1 MASLTAHLLESG
13 DHGRLG
19 FHASCPVCRQ
29 ERLFGSL
36 QSEAIISRRAQAA
49 LASGVLALSAV
60 GPPAALAQEP
70 DQQVEGGS
78 GPGGVGGMG
87 EPDTGETGSGQ
98 THTPVPDSD
107 AEPAPPSQPDPPPAP
122 ELGSPVPP
130 TGDDGSSD
138 LDQVV
143 PLETEPVENPGH
155 DVDSRPQPELD
166 NQPDEVA
173 QPEPPAEAVPAP
185 PAPSPPETPTDAPVT
200 IQPPAAPVE
209 PEPPN
214 ASHAIAPAEQTPER
228 TTETRLA
235 KYTLA
240 VVANSAPLATRAPD
254 EPLPTA
260 AVAPTGAAEPKSPG
274 APSDH
279 ATPTAERSSH
289 KRFLT
294 VRPGDSL
301 WSIAKRLLGPDA
313 SAAQIARKV
322 AELWKL
328 NRERIGTGRPDLL
341 MVATKLRLP

>member
-1 MASLTAHLLESG
+1 MGSLTAHLLESG

-29 ERLFGSL
+29 ERLFGSVP
-36 QSEAIISRRAQAA
+36 SDAMISRRAQAA

-87 EPDTGETGSGQ
+87 EPDTDETGSGQ
-98 THTPVPDSD
+98 TDSPVPDSGL
-107 AEPAPPSQPDPPPAP
+107 EPAPSSQPEPPPAP

-143 PLETEPVENPGH
+143 PLETDPVENPGH
-155 DVDSRPQPELD
+155 DVDSRSQPEVD

-173 QPEPPAEAVPAP
+173 QPPAEAAPAPSAPLPETPIDAPVTVQPPAAQVVPAP
-185 PAPSPPETPTDAPVT
+185 PSPSHTAG
-200 IQPPAAPVE
+200 
-209 PEPPN
+209 
-214 ASHAIAPAEQTPER
+214 HAEQTPEK
-228 TTETRLA
+228 TTETTPGN
-235 KYTLA
+235 YSFP
-240 VVANSAPLATRAPD
+240 VVARSAAS
-254 EPLPTA
+254 TA
-260 AVAPTGAAEPKSPG
+260 ATPGVPRPNTAVSLTAATEPDAPAEP
-274 APSDH
+274 SDR
-279 ATPTAERSSH
+279 AAAERSSH

-328 NRERIGTGRPDLL
+328 NGERIGTGRPDLL
-341 MVATKLRLP
+341 MVGTKLRLR